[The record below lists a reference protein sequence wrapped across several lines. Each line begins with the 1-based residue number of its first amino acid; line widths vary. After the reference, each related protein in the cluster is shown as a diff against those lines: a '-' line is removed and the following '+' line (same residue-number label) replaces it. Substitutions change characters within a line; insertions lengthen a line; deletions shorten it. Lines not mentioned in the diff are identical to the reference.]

1 MTALERGMKRVNE
14 NVPSA
19 MRLLE
24 QVITTG
30 CIWLSLLWFFFYK
43 ERKKNCFSK
52 LDIIDKKKI

>member
-30 CIWLSLLWFFFYK
+30 CIWLRVIMVFFIYK
-43 ERKKNCFSK
+43 EKKIVSK

>member
-1 MTALERGMKRVNE
+1 MTAFERDMKRVNE

-30 CIWLSLLWFFFYK
+30 CIWLSYYGFFYI
-43 ERKKNCFSK
+43 KKKKIVSK

>member
-30 CIWLSLLWFFFYK
+30 CIWLSYYGFFYQ
-43 ERKKNCFSK
+43 ERKIVSK

>member
-30 CIWLSLLWFFFYK
+30 CIWLSYYGFFYK
-43 ERKKNCFSK
+43 EKKIVSK